1 MISIKCCWNS
11 LELFQVTKHSLC
23 NITDYSL
30 CSLSRHQNYK
40 CKSFNVE
47 SSESGKWKNI
57 YKEKI
62 IARNQVCAIFRTQDI
77 LENMLPKFI
86 KLCMEMPCWCP
97 FEGHRYVYQK
107 PTETFVFEFS
117 YKCMNSLLK
126 ELIKVNILFWG
137 KECSDSKIYRHRG
150 FPCHQLMHCHTSYQ
164 SLTWA
169 PIPMRPSLRHSIAYL
184 YPCPTWPRTQLS
196 GTYGK
201 VQTYK
206 KYMPVKVLLWSKFW
220 LPFSFQL

>member
-1 MISIKCCWNS
+1 
-11 LELFQVTKHSLC
+11 
-23 NITDYSL
+23 
-30 CSLSRHQNYK
+30 
-40 CKSFNVE
+40 
-47 SSESGKWKNI
+47 
-57 YKEKI
+57 
-62 IARNQVCAIFRTQDI
+62 
-77 LENMLPKFI
+77 
-86 KLCMEMPCWCP
+86 MPCWGP

-117 YKCMNSLLK
+117 YKCVNSLLK

-150 FPCHQLMHCHTSYQ
+150 FPCRQLMHCHTSYQ

-196 GTYGK
+196 GTYGNI
-201 VQTYK
+201 QTYK

-220 LPFSFQL
+220 LPFSFQLSKEEPQKDLELVGTRGMTVGMWSHMHILAHFYGRGKQQAILF